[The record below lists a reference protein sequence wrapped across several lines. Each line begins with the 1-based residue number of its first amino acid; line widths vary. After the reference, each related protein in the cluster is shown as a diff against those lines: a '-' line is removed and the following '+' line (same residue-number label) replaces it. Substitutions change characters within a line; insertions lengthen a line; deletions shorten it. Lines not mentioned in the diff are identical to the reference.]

1 MNDERLRAA
10 VATIPRLRAC
20 AVVRTAGGGLR
31 AAYQS
36 PTEQWSAGDFA
47 QLVGRMFG
55 DASGALGLLG
65 GGSADQLLVEARGRR
80 VALQALDTEHVAAFV
95 FDRDAKLGMIRHRVS
110 GVRSA
115 LEASLAEPA
124 PRVSNAPRASNAPR
138 GADLLEYLERN
149 AADTHA
155 ALLRVSL
162 QTGLPMTLL
171 RTPERL
177 SAPELE
183 SVSAS
188 VRQILGVQT
197 LGLDS

>member
-1 MNDERLRAA
+1 MNDERLRAT

-20 AVVRTAGGGLR
+20 AVVRTHGGALR
-31 AAYQS
+31 ATYQS
-36 PTEQWSAGDFA
+36 PTEQWDANDFA
-47 QLVGRMFG
+47 QLIGRLFG
-55 DASGALGLLG
+55 DASGALGLVG
-65 GGSADQLLVEARGRR
+65 GGGTDQLLVEARGRR
-80 VALQALDTEHVAAFV
+80 VALQALDANHVAAFV
-95 FDRDAKLGMIRHRVS
+95 FDRDAKLGMIRHRVH
-110 GVRSA
+110 GVRST
-115 LEASLAEPA
+115 LEASLSEADA
-124 PRVSNAPRASNAPR
+124 NAPR
-138 GADLLEYLERN
+138 GADLLAYLEKN

-171 RTPERL
+171 KTPERL
-177 SAPELE
+177 SVAELE